1 MMASVQAALELI
13 RASDLSP
20 TEHLTLEHFVES
32 ADEPEAAA
40 QYLRSRI
47 QAAVDNVESSLRQFL
62 EEWRRLVG
70 RSKLLESYHCFTPA
84 DHTSNSL

>member
-13 RASDLSP
+13 RASDISP

-32 ADEPEAAA
+32 ADEPKAAA

-62 EEWRRLVG
+62 EEWRSLAS
-70 RSKLLESYHCFTPA
+70 RSKFMESWYRFMPA
-84 DHTSNSL
+84 DHTSNGL